1 MSKKMKRYISE
12 AVEDLIKSFDAEFG
26 SGKHKETSD
35 PLHYPR
41 HSHHLDSDEEESS
54 CDSSFNQVFMMF
66 FQVSKSVKF
75 TWNRLL
81 NMNLHFYFKLQ
92 Y

>member
-75 TWNRLL
+75 T
-81 NMNLHFYFKLQ
+81 
-92 Y
+92 

>member
-1 MSKKMKRYISE
+1 MYFSYCDMSKKMKRYLSE
-12 AVEDLIKSFDAEFG
+12 AVEDLIKNFDAEFG

-54 CDSSFNQVFMMF
+54 CDSSFNQVFMMCF
-66 FQVSKSVKF
+66 FKCLS
-75 TWNRLL
+75 
-81 NMNLHFYFKLQ
+81 Y
-92 Y
+92 